1 VTESDQ
7 PTRAPDP
14 TFPPFGSNSKVAR
27 CVSGQP
33 MQTVLNKGGVEKPAA
48 SPGGKVTAGTQRSMS
63 LGPGRSS
70 AGGRNDNE
78 GQLSGMTFFFQ

>member
-1 VTESDQ
+1 
-7 PTRAPDP
+7 
-14 TFPPFGSNSKVAR
+14 
-27 CVSGQP
+27 